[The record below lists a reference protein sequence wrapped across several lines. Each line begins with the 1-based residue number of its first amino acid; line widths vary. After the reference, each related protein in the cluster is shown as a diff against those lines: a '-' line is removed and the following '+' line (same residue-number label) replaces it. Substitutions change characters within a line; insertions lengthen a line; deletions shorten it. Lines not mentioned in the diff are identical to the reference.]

1 MEYLILLLLK
11 INPLNKIVLAHISL
25 FVANLIYAINYTFA
39 KDVMPD
45 FIQPSGFILLRVT
58 GAAILF
64 SLFYFLFVNERVER
78 KDILKLA
85 ICGVFGVAI
94 NQLLFF
100 EGLNLTTPI
109 NAAIIMTINPVLV
122 IIMSAFIL
130 YEKINVRKGIG
141 IALGLIGASTLILNG
156 GSLSGDT
163 NFMLGNTFIFINAAS
178 YGLYLV
184 LVKPLMLK
192 YHPITVMFYV
202 FGFGLLYVIPFGY
215 TELLAVDWASF
226 PPKIM
231 WEVAFVVICTTVI
244 AYLLNSS
251 ALKQLNPSTVSI
263 YIYLQPV
270 LATLFA
276 IFRNADTLDEMKIV
290 SAIIIFVGVYLV
302 SVRPLKERK
311 DKIHK
316 FAKNINR

>member
-1 MEYLILLLLK
+1 LT
-11 INPLNKIVLAHISL
+11 KIVLAHIYL

-39 KDVMPD
+39 KDVMPN

-58 GAAILF
+58 GAVTLF
-64 SLFYFLFVNERVER
+64 LIFYFLFVNERVEK
-78 KDILKLA
+78 KDIIRLA

-122 IIMSAFIL
+122 IIMSALIL
-130 YEKINVRKGIG
+130 FEKINLRKGVG
-141 IALGLIGASTLILNG
+141 IALGLVGASTLILNG
-156 GSLSGDT
+156 GSVSGNT
-163 NFMLGNTFIFINAAS
+163 NYTLGNMFVFGNAAS

-184 LVKPLMLK
+184 LVKPMMQK
-192 YHPITVMFYV
+192 YHPMTVMFYV
-202 FGFGLLYVIPFGY
+202 FGFGFLYVLPFGY
-215 TELLAVDWASF
+215 TELIAVDWHNF
-226 PPKIM
+226 PPIII
-231 WEVAFVVICTTVI
+231 WEVLFVVICTTVF

-251 ALKQLNPSTVSI
+251 ALKLLNASTVSI

-270 LATLFA
+270 LATIFA
-276 IFRNADTLDEMKIV
+276 IFRGADTIDEMKIV

-302 SVRPLKERK
+302 SVRSLKEMK
-311 DKIHK
+311 QKVS
-316 FAKNINR
+316 

>member
-1 MEYLILLLLK
+1 MTK
-11 INPLNKIVLAHISL
+11 KVLAHISL

-39 KDVMPD
+39 KDVMPN

-58 GAAILF
+58 GAVTLF
-64 SLFYFLFVNERVER
+64 LIFYILFVNERVEK
-78 KDILKLA
+78 KDIIRLA

-122 IIMSAFIL
+122 IIMSALIL
-130 YEKINVRKGIG
+130 FEKINLRKGIG
-141 IALGLIGASTLILNG
+141 IALGLVGASTLILNG
-156 GSLSGDT
+156 GSVSGNT
-163 NFMLGNTFIFINAAS
+163 NYMLGNMFVFVNAAS

-184 LVKPLMLK
+184 LVKPMMQK
-192 YHPITVMFYV
+192 YHPMTVMFYV
-202 FGFGLLYVIPFGY
+202 FGFGLLYVFPFGY
-215 TELLAVDWASF
+215 TELMAVNWLSF
-226 PPKIM
+226 PPIII
-231 WEVAFVVICTTVI
+231 WEVLFVVICTTVI

-251 ALKQLNPSTVSI
+251 ALKLLNPTTVSI

-276 IFRNADTLDEMKIV
+276 IFMGADALDEIKII

-311 DKIHK
+311 QKVS
-316 FAKNINR
+316 

>member
-1 MEYLILLLLK
+1 M
-11 INPLNKIVLAHISL
+11 NKIVLAHISL

-58 GAAILF
+58 GAVTLF
-64 SLFYFLFVNERVER
+64 SLFYFLFVNEKVEK
-78 KDILKLA
+78 KDVIRLA

-122 IIMSAFIL
+122 IIMSALIL
-130 YEKINVRKGIG
+130 FEKINIRKGIG
-141 IALGLIGASTLILNG
+141 IALGLVGASTLILNG
-156 GSLSGDT
+156 GSVSGNT
-163 NFMLGNTFIFINAAS
+163 NFMLGNMFVFINAAS

-184 LVKPLMLK
+184 LVKPLMQK

-202 FGFGLLYVIPFGY
+202 FGFGLLYVLPFGY
-215 TELLAVDWASF
+215 TELLDVDWVSF
-226 PPKIM
+226 PTIII
-231 WEVAFVVICTTVI
+231 WEVLFVVVCTTVI

-251 ALKQLNPSTVSI
+251 ALKLLNPSTVSI

-276 IFRNADTLDEMKIV
+276 IFRGSDSLDEMKIIAAV
-290 SAIIIFVGVYLV
+290 IIFVGVYLV
-302 SVRPLKERK
+302 SVRSVKTR
-311 DKIHK
+311 
-316 FAKNINR
+316 

>member
-1 MEYLILLLLK
+1 M
-11 INPLNKIVLAHISL
+11 NKIVLAHISL
-25 FVANLIYAINYTFA
+25 FVANLIYAVNYTFA

-58 GAAILF
+58 GAVILF
-64 SLFYFLFVNERVER
+64 SLFYFLFVNEKVEK
-78 KDILKLA
+78 KDIIRLA
-85 ICGVFGVAI
+85 ICGIFGVAI

-122 IIMSAFIL
+122 IIMSALIL
-130 YEKINVRKGIG
+130 FEKINIRKGIG
-141 IALGLIGASTLILNG
+141 IALGLMGASTLILNG
-156 GSLSGDT
+156 GDVSGNT
-163 NFMLGNTFIFINAAS
+163 NFMVGNMFVFINAAS

-184 LVKPLMLK
+184 LVKPLMQK

-202 FGFGLLYVIPFGY
+202 FGFGLLYVVPFGY
-215 TELLAVDWASF
+215 TELLAVDWVSF
-226 PPKIM
+226 PTIII
-231 WEVAFVVICTTVI
+231 WEVLFVLVCTTFI

-251 ALKQLNPSTVSI
+251 ALKLLNPSTVSI

-276 IFRNADTLDEMKIV
+276 IFRGADALDERKII

-302 SVRPLKERK
+302 SVRSLKERK
-311 DKIHK
+311 QKVS
-316 FAKNINR
+316 

>member
-1 MEYLILLLLK
+1 M
-11 INPLNKIVLAHISL
+11 NKIVLAHISL

-58 GAAILF
+58 GAVTLF
-64 SLFYFLFVNERVER
+64 SLFYFLFVNEKVEK
-78 KDILKLA
+78 KDVIRLA

-122 IIMSAFIL
+122 IIMSALIL
-130 YEKINVRKGIG
+130 FEKINIRKGIG
-141 IALGLIGASTLILNG
+141 IALGLVGASTLILNG
-156 GSLSGDT
+156 GSVSGNT
-163 NFMLGNTFIFINAAS
+163 NFMLGNMFVFINAAS

-184 LVKPLMLK
+184 LVKPLMQK

-202 FGFGLLYVIPFGY
+202 FGFGLLYVLPFGY
-215 TELLAVDWASF
+215 TELLDVDWVSF
-226 PPKIM
+226 PTIII
-231 WEVAFVVICTTVI
+231 WEVLFVVVCTTVI

-251 ALKQLNPSTVSI
+251 ALKLLNPSTVSI

-276 IFRNADTLDEMKIV
+276 IFRGSDSLDEMKIIAAV
-290 SAIIIFVGVYLV
+290 IIFIGVYLV
-302 SVRPLKERK
+302 SVRSVKTR
-311 DKIHK
+311 
-316 FAKNINR
+316 

>member
-1 MEYLILLLLK
+1 LLK
-11 INPLNKIVLAHISL
+11 INSLNKIVLAHISL

-39 KDVMPD
+39 KDVMPT

-58 GAAILF
+58 GAVTLF
-64 SLFYFLFVNERVER
+64 LIFYFLFVNERVEK
-78 KDILKLA
+78 KDIIRLA

-122 IIMSAFIL
+122 IIMSALIL
-130 YEKINVRKGIG
+130 FEKINLRKGIG
-141 IALGLIGASTLILNG
+141 IALGLVGASTLILNG
-156 GSLSGDT
+156 GSVSGNT
-163 NFMLGNTFIFINAAS
+163 NYMLGNMFVFVNAAS

-184 LVKPLMLK
+184 LVKPMMQK

-202 FGFGLLYVIPFGY
+202 FGFGLLYVLPFGY
-215 TELLAVDWASF
+215 TELMAVDWLSF
-226 PPKIM
+226 PPIII
-231 WEVAFVVICTTVI
+231 WEVLFVVICTTVI

-251 ALKQLNPSTVSI
+251 ALKLLNPSTVSI

-276 IFRNADTLDEMKIV
+276 IFRGADALDEMKII

-302 SVRPLKERK
+302 SVRSLKERK
-311 DKIHK
+311 QKVS
-316 FAKNINR
+316 